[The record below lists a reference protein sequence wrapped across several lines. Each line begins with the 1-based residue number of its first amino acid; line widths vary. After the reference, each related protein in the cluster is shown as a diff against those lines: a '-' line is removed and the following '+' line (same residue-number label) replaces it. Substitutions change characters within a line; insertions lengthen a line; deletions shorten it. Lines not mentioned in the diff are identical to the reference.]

1 MQTKPF
7 RIGTRGSPLALAQA
21 HEARDRLMAA
31 HGLPEEMFEIVVL
44 TTTGDR
50 ITDRSLAEI
59 GGKGLFTQELEEKL
73 ALGELDFAVHSAKD
87 MPTVLPEG
95 LYLSAYL
102 PREDIRDAVVGRTA
116 PKLIDLPHGATV
128 GSSSLRRQALIRRM
142 RPDINVIT
150 FRGLVDTR
158 LRKLAEGQVDATLL
172 ALAGLKRLGKVDV
185 LTDILDP
192 DTFPPAPAQGAIAI
206 ESRIGDE
213 RIDNLLAAIN
223 DPATFDAVSCER
235 AFLGALD
242 GSCRT
247 PIGGSWS
254 TCRRSETISGTAHAP
269 PSSGSRTSRSR
280 SWDIPMY
287 SRGTAKRR
295 WRSWRRCRSSR
306 CRERTKVCSCR
317 CVRTGCGR
325 RACAVASSRD
335 D

>member
-73 ALGELDFAVHSAKD
+73 AIGELDFAVHSAKD
-87 MPTVLPEG
+87 MSTTLPES

-102 PREDIRDAVVGRTA
+102 PREDVRDAVIGRTA
-116 PKLIDLPHGATV
+116 RKLIDLPHGATV

-142 RPDINVIT
+142 RPDINVVT

-158 LRKLAEGQVDATLL
+158 LRKLDEGQVDATLL
-172 ALAGLKRLGKVDV
+172 ALAGLKRLGKVEV

-192 DTFPPAPAQGAIAI
+192 DSFPPAPAQGAIAI

-213 RIDNLLAAIN
+213 RMDNLLAAVN
-223 DPATFDAVSCER
+223 DPATYDAVSCER

-247 PIGGSWS
+247 PIGGYAICEGDQIKFSGLIITPDGRHQHAISIDGNRRDAAALGTRAGQEVRARAGTTFFDDWS
-254 TCRRSETISGTAHAP
+254 
-269 PSSGSRTSRSR
+269 
-280 SWDIPMY
+280 
-287 SRGTAKRR
+287 
-295 WRSWRRCRSSR
+295 
-306 CRERTKVCSCR
+306 
-317 CVRTGCGR
+317 
-325 RACAVASSRD
+325 
-335 D
+335 